1 MYCVCVCL
9 CVRVCVRACVC
20 VSGHMCMGVYIP
32 VYEGVCAHVSGGVCI
47 QGVCMCVF
55 VPLHSPM

>member
-1 MYCVCVCL
+1 MHVCVCE
-9 CVRVCVRACVC
+9 
-20 VSGHMCMGVYIP
+20 SGHMCMGVYIP
-32 VYEGVCAHVSGGVCI
+32 VYEGVCVHVSGGVCI